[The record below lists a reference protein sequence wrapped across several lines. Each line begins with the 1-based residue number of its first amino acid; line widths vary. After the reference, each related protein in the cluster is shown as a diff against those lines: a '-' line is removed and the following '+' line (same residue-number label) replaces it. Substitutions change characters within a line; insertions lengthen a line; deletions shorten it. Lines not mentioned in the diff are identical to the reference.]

1 MKQNGFNY
9 VTPIQEKVIE
19 AGIMDGRSMII
30 TAESGSGKTLSYL
43 LPVINQLNLTKDQ
56 KEMELGIT
64 HEEEIE
70 KVNKGFF
77 RFNGE
82 TEDQMF

>member
-1 MKQNGFNY
+1 
-9 VTPIQEKVIE
+9 
-19 AGIMDGRSMII
+19 MDGRSMII